1 MFQDEEKRAENDT
14 VLLTECVKKGRIKS
28 LYTICKE
35 GGIRVKR
42 FFAAVLAACLV
53 LTSCASFTM
62 LSGEGKIDLP
72 EESSQSFSPE
82 FPPADEPLPI
92 DKESSSSEE
101 EPVSEKEEPTVS
113 QPYFEAESSSV
124 PASSASSQAASSSSV
139 PVSVSS
145 STAPVVSVPV
155 SSAKP
160 SSGEVRAVW
169 ISYLE
174 FLSHAKNVSKSQ
186 FKAWVSDMFSTAAD
200 YGLNTVYVQVRPF
213 GDALYDSDIFPW
225 SYVLTGSEGS
235 DPGYD
240 PLDIMVDCARE
251 NGLRI
256 EAWLNPYRV
265 RAAGS
270 DRELSASN
278 PAYEALKNGD
288 RLAIKY
294 DGGVFYNPA
303 SAEARELIADGV
315 REILE
320 NYDVDGIHFD
330 DYFYPTT
337 SSAFDDEE
345 YDEYTSNGGTLSLSD
360 WRRKNVTLLIKEV
373 SSTIRNTNPD
383 ATFGISPQ
391 ARMDINY
398 NAQYA
403 DIEAWADAGYMDYVC
418 PQIYFGFDHGSYPFD
433 DLADDWAG
441 EVKGTG
447 VDLYIGLA
455 VYKIG
460 VADSYAGSG
469 SKEWI
474 NNDDILEQMVKYTR
488 NMPECDGFVLYRYDS
503 LFNPEASVKSAV
515 KSERSNLASIL

>member
-1 MFQDEEKRAENDT
+1 M
-14 VLLTECVKKGRIKS
+14 
-28 LYTICKE
+28 
-35 GGIRVKR
+35 KR
-42 FFAAVLAACLV
+42 FFAVFLTACLL
-53 LTSCASFTM
+53 LTSCASITM

-72 EESSQSFSPE
+72 EKSSQSFLPE
-82 FPPADEPLPI
+82 FPSADEPLPI
-92 DKESSSSEE
+92 DTEKSSSEE
-101 EPVSEKEEPTVS
+101 PKSESEEPVSSEP
-113 QPYFEAESSSV
+113 SSV
-124 PASSASSQAASSSSV
+124 SEPSSAHAPSSSSQAASSQSA

-145 STAPVVSVPV
+145 SIAPSVSSV
-155 SSAKP
+155 SSAPVSVSAP
-160 SSGEVRAVW
+160 STDEVRAVW

-174 FLSHAKNVSKSQ
+174 FLSHAKNISKSQ
-186 FKAWVSDMFSTAAD
+186 FKTWVSDMFSTAAE

-225 SYVLTGSEGS
+225 SYVLTGQEGTN
-235 DPGYD
+235 PGYD
-240 PLDIMVDCARE
+240 PLAIMVDYARE
-251 NGLRI
+251 YGLRI

-270 DRELSASN
+270 DRELSADN
-278 PAYEALKNGD
+278 PAYKAVKNGD
-288 RLAIKY
+288 RLVIKY
-294 DGGVFYNPA
+294 DGGIFYNPA

-315 REILE
+315 IEILE

-337 SSAFDDEE
+337 ASSFDSYE
-345 YDEYTSNGGTLSLSD
+345 YDEYTSNGGTLSLD
-360 WRRKNVTLLIKEV
+360 AWRRKNVTALIKEV
-373 SSTIRNTNPD
+373 SSAIRETDTD

-418 PQIYFGFDHGSYPFD
+418 PQIYFGFDHSSYPFD
-433 DLADDWAG
+433 DLADSWAKI
-441 EVKGTG
+441 VKGTG

-474 NNDDILEQMVKYTR
+474 NNSDILKQMVKYTR
-488 NMPECDGFVLYRYDS
+488 NMSECDGFVLYRYDS
-503 LFNPEASVKSAV
+503 LFTPESAVKSAV
-515 KSERSNLASIL
+515 KAERNNLASIL

>member
-1 MFQDEEKRAENDT
+1 M
-14 VLLTECVKKGRIKS
+14 
-28 LYTICKE
+28 
-35 GGIRVKR
+35 KR
-42 FFAAVLAACLV
+42 FFAVLIAACLV

-72 EESSQSFSPE
+72 EEPSQTFLPE

-101 EPVSEKEEPTVS
+101 EPVSEKEEPLPSEPSSAVEPSSAPAPS
-113 QPYFEAESSSV
+113 QSSNTAPSSSA
-124 PASSASSQAASSSSV
+124 PA
-139 PVSVSS
+139 PVSS
-145 STAPVVSVPV
+145 STAPVVSSTASVPV
-155 SSAKP
+155 SNTKP
-160 SSGEVRAVW
+160 SAGEVRAVW

-186 FKAWVSDMFSTAAD
+186 FEAWITDIFSTAAD

-225 SYVLTGSEGS
+225 SYVLTGEEGTN
-235 DPGYD
+235 PGYD
-240 PLDIMVDCARE
+240 PLDIMVDCARD

-265 RAAGS
+265 RAAGT
-270 DRELSASN
+270 DRELSSSN
-278 PAYEALKNGD
+278 PAYKAVRNGD

-294 DGGVFYNPA
+294 DGGIFYNPA
-303 SAEARELIADGV
+303 SSEARELIADGV

-337 SSAFDDEE
+337 SSAFDAEE

-360 WRRKNVTLLIKEV
+360 WRRKNVTALIKEV
-373 SSTIRNTNPD
+373 SSAIRDTDPD

-418 PQIYFGFDHGSYPFD
+418 PQIYFGFDHASYPFD
-433 DLADDWAG
+433 DLADDWAKI
-441 EVKGTG
+441 VKGTV

-460 VADSYAGSG
+460 VSDSYAGSG

-474 NNDDILEQMVKYTR
+474 NNDDLLKQMVKYTR
-488 NMPECDGFVLYRYDS
+488 DMAECDGFVLYRYDS
-503 LFNPEASVKSAV
+503 LFNPESSVKNAV
-515 KSERSNLASIL
+515 KTERNNLASIL